1 MNLIIYVISYPFIW
15 IFSLLP
21 MRVLYWISDFIF
33 ILVYYLIRYRKN
45 VVREN
50 LKLSFPDKKA
60 EEIERL
66 TKKFFRHFIDVM
78 MESVKTFSISK
89 KEMLKRFSYKN
100 PELVNSIINEGNN
113 IVLVGAHLAN
123 WEWSVSLPLVLDI
136 NIYGTYSKLANP
148 YFDKR
153 IKKNRTKFGL
163 IAVKT
168 SRTIKN
174 IHENYHK
181 KVQSMY
187 LLLSDQS
194 PMLHKTHYWRNF
206 FHTKVPVH
214 TGAEII
220 AKKYNF
226 SVVNY
231 TTKKIRRGYYETEFS
246 LITNTPKDFE
256 NYQLTDRYFE
266 IVEKSVAEQ
275 PECYLWTHKR
285 YKHKDKY
292 NDWLKLNR
300 K

>member
-1 MNLIIYVISYPFIW
+1 
-15 IFSLLP
+15 
-21 MRVLYWISDFIF
+21 
-33 ILVYYLIRYRKN
+33 
-45 VVREN
+45 
-50 LKLSFPDKKA
+50 
-60 EEIERL
+60 
-66 TKKFFRHFIDVM
+66 
-78 MESVKTFSISK
+78 
-89 KEMLKRFSYKN
+89 
-100 PELVNSIINEGNN
+100 
-113 IVLVGAHLAN
+113 
-123 WEWSVSLPLVLDI
+123 
-136 NIYGTYSKLANP
+136 
-148 YFDKR
+148 
-153 IKKNRTKFGL
+153 
-163 IAVKT
+163 
-168 SRTIKN
+168 
-174 IHENYHK
+174 
-181 KVQSMY
+181 MY

-246 LITNTPKDFE
+246 LVTNTPKDFE

-266 IVEKSVAEQ
+266 IVERSVAEQ